1 MSSQHSRP
9 ELSRPAVRAAGLLL
23 VVALLAL
30 AGCSWTSDAGGGP
43 ERSASAARTAG
54 SAGVTS
60 TAPSAPAPRRWI
72 VALGDSYVSGEGA
85 RWAANTSGRPGPV
98 DALGPHAYRPR
109 GWTRSTGC
117 DRARTTVVTR
127 VFEGLRGENLAC
139 SGATTSSRWEG
150 GVFTPGLDTY
160 ADGKGHIGQLTALR
174 RFATHHHVAAVV
186 VSIGGNDFG
195 FGSIIGRCTAAF
207 LETVTNRR
215 PSPCRTDPS
224 LLARFAPA
232 HAATVRRH
240 VTAALV
246 GVRRALRLAGRGPSA
261 YSVVVEGYPSPLAPG
276 PRLRYRE
283 DLLHRLVL
291 GGCPLFDVDAT
302 WAERVVLPTIN
313 AALRRAVRRSG
324 LANVAW
330 LDLSRAFEG
339 HRLCEKGSAQ
349 LQETG
354 LESWRSPGARGRLE
368 WVNMLYIKSRPWR
381 GQESLHPNYWG
392 VLAERR
398 CLRSA
403 LAGPGGAARSGSCR
417 DGRFSPT
424 P

>member
-1 MSSQHSRP
+1 
-9 ELSRPAVRAAGLLL
+9 VGLLP

-30 AGCSWTSDAGGGP
+30 AGCSWTSDPGAGP
-43 ERSASAARTAG
+43 RAPVPATRTAG
-54 SAGVTS
+54 SIQATPA
-60 TAPSAPAPRRWI
+60 APGAAAPQRWV

-98 DALGPHAYRPR
+98 DALGPHAYQPA
-109 GWTRSTGC
+109 GSAGSSGSSGC
-117 DRARTTVVTR
+117 DRARISVVTR
-127 VFEGLRGENLAC
+127 VSQGLRGANLAC
-139 SGATTSSRWEG
+139 SGATTSSHWDGRS
-150 GVFTPGLDTY
+150 FTPGLDTY
-160 ADGKGHIGQLTALR
+160 SDGKGHVGQLTALR
-174 RFATHHHVAAVV
+174 RFATHHRVAAVV

-195 FGSIIGRCTAAF
+195 FGSIVGRCTAAF

-215 PSPCRTDPS
+215 PSPCRTDPAVQAS
-224 LLARFAPA
+224 FAPA
-232 HAATVRRH
+232 RVSRVTRH
-240 VTAALV
+240 VGAALS
-246 GVRRALRLAGRGPSA
+246 GVRRAMRLAGSGPSTYA
-261 YSVVVEGYPSPLAPG
+261 VVVEGYPSPLPQG
-276 PRLRYRE
+276 PRIRYRE

-302 WAERVVLPTIN
+302 WADRVVLPTIN
-313 AALRRAVRRSG
+313 AALRRAVGLSG
-324 LANVAW
+324 LPNVSW
-330 LDLSRAFEG
+330 LDLGRAFEG
-339 HRLCEKGSAQ
+339 HRLCETGSAQ

-354 LESWRSPGARGRLE
+354 LGSWRSPGARARLE
-368 WVNMLYIKSRPWR
+368 WVNMLYIKSQPWR
-381 GQESLHPNYWG
+381 GRESLHPNYWG

>member
-1 MSSQHSRP
+1 
-9 ELSRPAVRAAGLLL
+9 VGLLL
-23 VVALLAL
+23 VAALLAL
-30 AGCSWTSDAGGGP
+30 AGCSWSSDAGTGP
-43 ERSASAARTAG
+43 ESPASAARTAG
-54 SAGVTS
+54 SAGATS
-60 TAPSAPAPRRWI
+60 ATPSAPAPRRWI

-109 GWTRSTGC
+109 GSTSPTGC
-117 DRARTTVVTR
+117 DRARTTVVTG
-127 VFEGLRGENLAC
+127 VSDGLRGANLAC
-139 SGATTSSRWEG
+139 SGATTSSRWDG
-150 GVFTPGLDTY
+150 GGFTPGLDTY
-160 ADGKGHIGQLTALR
+160 SDGKGHVGQLTALR
-174 RFATHHHVAAVV
+174 RFATHHRVAAVV

-195 FGSIIGRCTAAF
+195 FGSLIGRCTAAF
-207 LETVTNRR
+207 VETVTNRR
-215 PSPCRTDPS
+215 PSPCRTDPALS
-224 LLARFAPA
+224 ASFAPSHVA
-232 HAATVRRH
+232 SVTRH
-240 VTAALV
+240 VAVALA
-246 GVRRALRLAGRGPSA
+246 GVRRALRLAGRGPST
-261 YSVVVEGYPSPLAPG
+261 YSVVMEGYPSPLAQG
-276 PRLRYRE
+276 PRIRYRE

-302 WAERVVLPTIN
+302 WADRVVLPTIN
-313 AALRRAVRRSG
+313 AALHRAVERSG
-324 LANVAW
+324 LAKVSW

-339 HRLCEKGSAQ
+339 HRLCERGSAQ
-349 LQETG
+349 LQETDLG
-354 LESWRSPGARGRLE
+354 SWRSPGARARLE

-381 GQESLHPNYWG
+381 GRESLHPNYWG

>member
-1 MSSQHSRP
+1 MTERHSRP
-9 ELSRPAVRAAGLLL
+9 ERRRPAVRAAGLLL
-23 VVALLAL
+23 TVGLLPL
-30 AGCSWTSDAGGGP
+30 AGCSWTSDAGAGP
-43 ERSASAARTAG
+43 GSPSAARTDD
-54 SAGVTS
+54 SAGAA
-60 TAPSAPAPRRWI
+60 TAAPGAPAPQRWV

-85 RWAANTSGRPGPV
+85 RWAANTSGPAGPV

-109 GWTRSTGC
+109 GSTGPSGC

-127 VFEGLRGENLAC
+127 VSEGLRGANLAC
-139 SGATTSSRWEG
+139 AGATTSSRWDG

-160 ADGKGHIGQLTALR
+160 SDGKGHVGQLTALR
-174 RFATHHHVAAVV
+174 RFATHHRVADVV

-195 FGSIIGRCTAAF
+195 FGSILGRCTAAF
-207 LETVTNRR
+207 LETVTNKR
-215 PSPCRTDPS
+215 PSPCRADPA
-224 LLARFAPA
+224 LLASFTPA
-232 HAATVRRH
+232 HVASVTRH
-240 VTAALV
+240 VGAALA
-246 GVRRALRLAGRGPSA
+246 GVRRALRLAGRMPSTYA
-261 YSVVVEGYPSPLAPG
+261 VIMEGYPSPLPQG

-302 WAERVVLPTIN
+302 WADRFVLPTIN
-313 AALRRAVRRSG
+313 AALRRAVERSG
-324 LANVAW
+324 LRNVSW

-354 LESWRSPGARGRLE
+354 LGSWRSAGARSRLE

-417 DGRFSPT
+417 DGRFAPT